1 MGRPPLDIGTYG
13 KIRYSPLPGGG
24 WRARTQFRDYD
35 GKTRPVERTGK
46 TQGKA
51 AQRLREA
58 IREWTG
64 ATSGEVTRETKL
76 RELAAMWMEQ
86 VDLEVG
92 RGEKSPNTATTY
104 RSILDRHILPGLGE
118 LRVREATVSR
128 IDRFLVALLQNVGSS
143 SAKTARTVLSGM
155 LGLAARYDAIST
167 NPTRDT
173 RRISAGQTKQPRALD
188 AMERTQWLAQLES
201 NDKAVRWDLPDLS
214 KFMMAT
220 GVRIGEALGVFWDDV
235 DFDAGTVDVAHTVVR
250 VKGQGLYRKPKTKTK
265 KSERLLPLPS
275 WALEILEKRR
285 AEAMEEGRGMSSP
298 VFASSTGGLRDPS
311 NVLRVIRET
320 RGREE
325 FLWVT
330 SHTFRKTTA
339 TALDD
344 ADVPTRLIADHL
356 GHARVSMTQDV
367 YLGRKAVDPAT
378 AAALEGLLDNPSEG
392 KSGDKPGR

>member
-1 MGRPPLDIGTYG
+1 MPRPPLEIGTYG
-13 KIRYSPLPGGG
+13 KIRYSALPGGG
-24 WRARTQFRDYD
+24 WRARTQFRDFD

-51 AQRLREA
+51 AQRLRNA

-64 ATSGEVTRETKL
+64 STSGEVTRETKL
-76 RELAAMWMEQ
+76 KDLAVIWMQQVEDEVEQ
-86 VDLEVG
+86 
-92 RGEKSPNTATTY
+92 GEKSPNTATTY
-104 RSILDRHILPGLGE
+104 RSILDRHVLPGLGE

-128 IDRFLVALLQNVGSS
+128 IDRFLAALLRNVGSS

-155 LGLAARYDAIST
+155 LGLAARYDAITS

-188 AMERTQWLAQLES
+188 ADERAEWLAQLEK
-201 NDKAVRWDLPDLS
+201 NEKAVRWDLPDLS

-220 GVRIGEALGVFWDDV
+220 GVRIGEALGVFWEDI
-235 DFDAGTVDVAHTVVR
+235 DFEAGTVDVAHTVVR
-250 VKGQGLYRKPKTKTK
+250 VKGKGLYRKPRPKTK
-265 KSERLLPLPS
+265 KGERVLPLPS
-275 WALEILEKRR
+275 WALEMLKERWS
-285 AEAMEEGRGMSSP
+285 AEARPMASP
-298 VFASSTGGLRDPS
+298 VFASTTGGLRDPS
-311 NVLRVIRET
+311 NVLRVIRQT

-367 YLGRKAVDPAT
+367 YLGRKSVNPAT
-378 AAALEGLLDNPSEG
+378 AAALEGLLDNPSTG
-392 KSGDKPGR
+392 KSGDKAGR